1 MNKTKIDK
9 ANQLAMERILNSD
22 PVLVDMQ
29 KAINVIPGMLPNQ
42 INHAGP
48 AIAFEDMCGPQR
60 GAVTGM
66 AVLEG
71 MAQTLAE
78 AEAKIHNGQII
89 LRPNHDHQTVGPMS
103 GPVGPSTP
111 VYVIKNFHT
120 GNIAFTPIHEGL
132 GKVLS
137 MGANGPD
144 VLEKLKWI
152 AGVVAPVLSRSIQAI
167 GGIHL
172 KNLIAEGIMRGD
184 EQHNRCKAST
194 SMFVETLLPHMYQL
208 DLPKA
213 TFLEIYDFLTGNPQT
228 FATPAMGAC
237 KATMDAGSNIPY
249 STIVTAYSRNG
260 STVGVRLSGTGSE
273 WFIHQAPMV
282 QGLYMPG
289 YSEQDAAGDLGD
301 SAIVEIAGLGAF
313 VMAASPAICQLLG
326 GTAEDATSYTMKMYE
341 ITLGESLAYKIPS
354 LNFRGGPIGVDVRKI
369 IEKGIL
375 PLHNTAIS
383 HKEAGIGM
391 IGAGIVES
399 PMECYEQA
407 LLALAETLP
416 EEN

>member
-1 MNKTKIDK
+1 MNRTKIES
-9 ANQLAMERILNSD
+9 ANKLAMERILNAD

-48 AIAFEDMCGPQR
+48 PIAFEDMCGPQK
-60 GAVTGM
+60 GAVTGT

-71 MAQTLAE
+71 LAKTLEE
-78 AEAKIHNGQII
+78 AEEKIVKGEII
-89 LRPNHDHQTVGPMS
+89 LGTNHDHNTVGPMS

-111 VYVIKNFHT
+111 VYVIKNFHF
-120 GNIAFTPIHEGL
+120 GNMAFTPIHEGL
-132 GKVLS
+132 GRVLS

-152 AGVVAPVLSRSIQAI
+152 ADVVAPVLSRSIQAS

-172 KNLIAEGIMRGD
+172 KNIIAEGVMRGD

-194 SMFVETLLPHMYQL
+194 SIFVETLLPHMYKL
-208 DLPKA
+208 GLPKE
-213 TFLEIYDFLTGNPQT
+213 TFLEIYDFLTTNPQT

-237 KATMDAGSNIPY
+237 KATMDAGANIPNC
-249 STIVTAYSRNG
+249 TVVTAYSRNG
-260 STVGVRLSGTGSE
+260 STVGVRVSGTGKK

-289 YSEQDAAGDLGD
+289 YSEKDAAGDLGD
-301 SAIVEIAGLGAF
+301 SAIVEIGGLGAF
-313 VMAASPAICQLLG
+313 IMAASPAICQLLG
-326 GTAEDATSYTMKMYE
+326 GTAEDAMSYTMKMYE
-341 ITLGESLAYKIPS
+341 ITLGESQYYKIPS
-354 LNFRGGPIGVDVRKI
+354 LNFRGGPIGIDVRKI

-375 PLHNTAIS
+375 PKHNTAIS

-407 LLALAETLP
+407 LISLAEL
-416 EEN
+416 